1 MSENSV
7 VDGVIGDPLLKNT
20 QIGSIA
26 IEIDAIPYFYTAAS
40 YLPIIRQIR
49 LRNLKLTDSENDLV
63 VTVRAEVVGTSYI
76 IFPWTQ
82 ARAPLGINDVD
93 IIHSVRVQPNL
104 IELASLDESRIGQL
118 IVEVRCNDIL
128 VGELRQQIEF
138 LAYNQWMHAP
148 QFYASLAAFVLPNHP
163 TVNAIMD
170 RVRDRLQRDT
180 GSNSTEGYQ
189 AGIERVL
196 EIAKAIY
203 EELQA
208 IQFKYSDPPASFEG
222 FGQKIRTPDVVVAQ
236 NIATC
241 LDSSALFASCLAAGG
256 IDPLIFMING
266 HAFPGFWLH
275 DRHDRN
281 KLSSGLIEKLN
292 FSGVIDNV
300 NTVQTLYSQ
309 PYFAT
314 VESTNLAKTSETTFA
329 DSFNAHNYVIDGNRS
344 DEFNALID
352 PIRVSELG
360 VRRLPNRTLVNGEIH
375 IIDAPIAIV
384 EVPSPDVTIEDGTSN
399 QNSAD
404 RLEVAQVPNR
414 VRRWMDALLD
424 VSNSNPLIH
433 LNSSPLTGWEKR
445 YSSSNDEK
453 KTRTTNS
460 IELPVVP
467 GLLAQMENRL
477 MNGQSIQLVVGSR
490 MDTSLLNEPKPDRI
504 LELFS
509 STGTMSLNDLAT
521 VSQVVEGVSKLFVS
535 QGTGPAAAQRGA
547 FADIDSLLEKEAT
560 RRIRAIKKT
569 AEEVEANSASNQLY
583 LTVGTLIWETPGE
596 GNKQGKVVHSPM
608 FLIPIRLTGS
618 VASSISI
625 TLEAGTEIVPNYCLM
640 EKLRSELGLRIN
652 ELETPELDDSGI
664 DVDRMITAVRQQ
676 LGDGKHSS
684 MRVEQNAQLAVLDF
698 ATFRMWKDL
707 RDNWKTFTQNRVVSH
722 LINTPYETFVDDV
735 PTYTGEPLC
744 PIACDESQ
752 MLAVKSA
759 LEGRSFVLEG
769 PPGTG
774 KSQTIANLIS
784 AAMAEGK
791 KVLFV
796 AEKQAALNAVSKKL
810 DAIGLSP
817 FCITMH
823 HESTTTESI
832 SQQLKASLDYV
843 GEDLSQQWSSETA
856 VLSSL
861 RETNNRYRDALVERN
876 EIGVDALSAQQETLR
891 LGEGPV
897 LDIHPDLLPKIGL
910 YRDDVRKSLL
920 EIRQVIGS
928 SRMDPNQPWVISN
941 LTDASSMNRDRIGTS
956 LESLS
961 RQLTDTQHLSP
972 IVSQLLTEPEQNR
985 HWESIKNV
993 IDVLA
998 SQPATDFEIIKV
1010 QSDSNWVSITDTL
1023 TTRVDAF
1030 KSLHKPI
1037 LDFFQVSALN
1047 VDLTPQVSAATEA
1060 MAAGMLSRKKKYETL
1075 KALLRPLT
1083 NSEITIE
1090 PAEIM
1095 TLLQRVTPAKEEF
1108 ARIQESARSL
1118 ENIEVRQDFDPL
1130 NSEHLG
1136 QLKNTAQKLHEH
1148 AVSMMEPAADIVRQL
1163 ASQGSKF
1170 GTGDSHRIEQILET
1184 WSSLISLIDASPESI
1199 EKWCK
1204 GMPLASAIVDTLPS
1218 LLADA
1223 PSFLGLTRWINANK
1237 TFQPLRHA
1245 GFDQLVNGIIA
1256 GEISLENLFDEFER
1270 GVARTA
1276 RQERLG
1282 TGVLSGFDRLSQDL
1296 AVANLAR
1303 RDFNQKSLMR
1313 TVIPRQLSE
1322 KRPFRPGVR
1331 IGEIGKLESELGR
1344 KVRRVSIPKLMQN
1357 YGEMITTLTPCFLMS
1372 PEAVS
1377 RLLPADSQFFDIV
1390 VFDEASQIRVASAI
1404 PAMGRGKSV
1413 IVVGD
1418 TKQMPPSARIG
1429 KKSASDNTESESEGE
1444 EEESY
1449 KDLESILSECSE
1461 SNLPK
1466 MTLKCHFRSQ
1476 HEALIS
1482 FSNRAFYDS
1491 ELVTFPAPDSALQ
1504 SPIYW
1509 HHVDGG
1515 QFERTGP
1522 YKGSNPIEAD
1532 QVVAEIVRRLE
1543 DPSTSGKSIGVVT
1556 FNEAQ
1561 KNLIVQKLE
1570 ALGNESV
1577 IAAINLKDKARS
1589 LFVVPLEKVQGDER
1603 DTIILSVGYSYQGGQ
1618 KEKVSPTWGPLI
1630 NEGGERRLNV
1640 AITRAIQDMVIFCSF
1655 DPNHVS
1661 SENATY
1667 KGVKLTKEF
1676 LQVCRDS
1683 SVGNG
1688 ASLRGRDVTS
1698 KDYHRRAILEQLK
1711 SEGIHVVENVG
1722 LSKFRIDLAV
1732 STSSMSGQ
1740 FLAIV
1745 LDGLDWA
1752 SRSTPYDRDLLPDST
1767 LRTIGWRRTGRVWLK
1782 SVIEEPQLVLTT
1794 VKAEL
1799 RREQNRVDLKKT
1811 LEDRGFE
1818 IGDSSAMAMSGIDLA
1833 VRRQGQRGWPIA
1845 ISLNGPD
1852 LFRQLLSYDGEKP
1865 PTDFLKEHTC
1875 VEAMSIWLP
1884 DLATNLEQILTQI
1897 EEAVERAS
1905 TELDHLFP
1913 PVELQ
1918 ETREESATEIAVVPT
1933 PDRNQIS
1940 VLMDSELRTDLVD
1953 ASTLPKAGDQSLL
1966 GPGPAMNIPAVQ
1978 RAATEIVETEGP
1990 IIESRLASLLVARF
2004 GMSAVKK
2011 SRAESLQT
2019 MYQHLSRTTSPFG
2032 VVFWSDTRPSGSWIG
2047 YRTCPGEITRT
2058 IDEVS
2063 AEELS
2068 NAMVDVV
2075 RLGASAT
2082 EEQIIRQ
2089 VALAYGRKAV
2099 TGVLK
2104 TKLTEILQWTV
2115 TSGRLII
2122 EADLIRLPN

>member
-1 MSENSV
+1 MSENSAN
-7 VDGVIGDPLLKNT
+7 DGVIGDPLLKNT
-20 QIGSIA
+20 QVGSIA
-26 IEIDAIPYFYTAAS
+26 IEMDAIPYFYTAAS

-49 LRNLKLTDSENDLV
+49 LKNLKLADSENELV
-63 VTVRAEVVGTSYI
+63 VTVRAEVVGTNSI

-93 IIHSVRVQPNL
+93 IIHSIRVQPNL
-104 IELASLDESRIGQL
+104 IELASLDESRIGQI
-118 IVEVRCNDIL
+118 IVEVHCNDQL

-170 RVRDRLQRDT
+170 RVRDRLLRDT
-180 GSNSTEGYQ
+180 GRNSTEGYQ
-189 AGIERVL
+189 AGIKRVL
-196 EIAKAIY
+196 EIAKAIF

-222 FGQKIRTPDVVVAQ
+222 FGQKIRTPDVVIAQ

-241 LDSSALFASCLAAGG
+241 LDSSALVASCLAAGG
-256 IDPLIFMING
+256 IDPLIFMIDS

-275 DRHDRN
+275 DRNDRN
-281 KLSSGLIEKLN
+281 ELSSGLIEKMN

-300 NTVQTLYSQ
+300 NLVQTLYSQ
-309 PYFAT
+309 PFFAT
-314 VESTNLAKTSETTFA
+314 IESTNLAETSATTFA

-344 DEFNALID
+344 GEFNALID

-375 IIDAPIAIV
+375 IIDAPVA
-384 EVPSPDVTIEDGTSN
+384 VPKVSSPVVDEDVNDGDKN
-399 QNSAD
+399 PAD

-424 VSNSNPLIH
+424 ISNSNPLIH
-433 LNSSPLTGWEKR
+433 LNSSPLTGWEKLL
-445 YSSSNDEK
+445 SGSENQK
-453 KTRTTNS
+453 KERTTNS
-460 IELPVVP
+460 IQLPVVP

-477 MNGQSIQLVVGSR
+477 MNGQSIQLVVSSR
-490 MDTSLLNEPKPDRI
+490 MDTNLLNEPRPERI
-504 LELFS
+504 LEIFS
-509 STGTMSLNDLAT
+509 ASGTMSLNDLT
-521 VSQVVEGVSKLFVS
+521 SVSRVIEGVANALTAD
-535 QGTGPAAAQRGA
+535 GNGPAAARQMA
-547 FADIDSLLEKEAT
+547 FAGIDNLLEKEAT
-560 RRIRAIKKT
+560 RRIRALKKN

-596 GNKQGKVVHSPM
+596 GKKQGKVVHSPL

-625 TLEAGTEIVPNYCLM
+625 TLEVGTEIVPNYCLM

-664 DVDRMITAVRQQ
+664 DVDRMVAAIRQQ

-707 RDNWKTFTQNRVVSH
+707 RDNWKTFTHNRVVNH

-735 PTYTGEPLC
+735 PAFTGEPLC

-796 AEKQAALNAVSKKL
+796 AEKQTALNAVSKKL

-832 SQQLKASLDYV
+832 SQQLKVSLDYV

-861 RETNNRYRDALVERN
+861 REANNRYRDALVERN
-876 EIGVDALSAQQETLR
+876 EIGVDALLAHQETLR
-891 LGEGPV
+891 LGEGPA
-897 LDIHPDLLPKIGL
+897 LDIRPDLLARISEH
-910 YRDDVRKSLL
+910 RDDVRKSLL
-920 EIRQVIGS
+920 EIRQIIGS
-928 SRMDPNQPWVISN
+928 SRMDPNQPWSICT
-941 LTDASSMNRDRIGTS
+941 LTDATTVIRDRIGAT

-961 RQLTDTQHLSP
+961 LQLADAQHLSP
-972 IVSQLLTEPEQNR
+972 IVSLLLTESERNMR
-985 HWESIKNV
+985 WESIKNV
-993 IDVLA
+993 IEVLA
-998 SQPATDFEIIKV
+998 AQPATDFEIIEA
-1010 QSDSNWVSITDTL
+1010 QSASIWLSITDTF

-1047 VDLTPQVSAATEA
+1047 VDLTPQITAAAEA

-1090 PAEIM
+1090 AAEIV
-1095 TLLQRVTPAKEEF
+1095 TLLQRVAPAREEF
-1108 ARIQESARSL
+1108 LRIQESARSL
-1118 ENIEVRQDFDPL
+1118 ENIEVRQDFDPFD
-1130 NSEHLG
+1130 SEHLLE
-1136 QLKNTAQKLHEH
+1136 LKNTAQEIHQH
-1148 AVSMMEPAADIVRQL
+1148 AVTMMEPAADIVRQL
-1163 ASQGSKF
+1163 ASQGTKF
-1170 GTGDSHRIEQILET
+1170 GTGNTHKIQQILET
-1184 WSSLISLIDASPESI
+1184 WSSLTSLIDASPESI

-1204 GMPLASAIVDTLPS
+1204 GMPLASAIVNTLPS

-1223 PSFLGLTRWINANK
+1223 PNFLGLTRWINANN
-1237 TFQPLRHA
+1237 TLQPLRRA

-1276 RQERLG
+1276 RQERLS
-1282 TGVLSGFDRLSQDL
+1282 TGVLSGFDRLSLDL

-1322 KRPFRPGVR
+1322 KRPFKPGVR
-1331 IGEIGKLESELGR
+1331 IGEIGKLESELSR
-1344 KVRRVSIPKLMQN
+1344 KVRRVSIPKLIQN
-1357 YGEMITTLTPCFLMS
+1357 YGEIITTLTPCFLMS

-1418 TKQMPPSARIG
+1418 TKQMPPSIRVG
-1429 KKSASDNTESESEGE
+1429 KKSASDNTESEGDE
-1444 EEESY
+1444 EETY

-1482 FSNRAFYDS
+1482 FSNRKFYNN
-1491 ELVTFPAPDSALQ
+1491 ELVTFPAPDSALL

-1509 HHVDGG
+1509 HYVDGG
-1515 QFERTGP
+1515 QFERIGP
-1522 YKGSNPIEAD
+1522 FKGSNPIEAD

-1556 FNEAQ
+1556 FNETQ
-1561 KNLIVQKLE
+1561 KNLIIQKLE
-1570 ALGNESV
+1570 ALGNEAV
-1577 IAAINLKDKARS
+1577 NAAIGLKDKARC

-1603 DTIILSVGYSYQGGQ
+1603 DTIILSVGYSYQDGQ
-1618 KEKVSPTWGPLI
+1618 KSKVSPTWGPLI
-1630 NEGGERRLNV
+1630 NDGGERRLNV
-1640 AITRAIQDMVIFCSF
+1640 AITRAVQDMVVFCSF

-1661 SENATY
+1661 AENATFD
-1667 KGVKLTKEF
+1667 GAKLTKEF

-1698 KDYHRRAILEQLK
+1698 KDYHRRAILDQLK
-1711 SEGIHVVENVG
+1711 AEGIHVVENVG

-1732 STSSMSGQ
+1732 STSSTSGQ

-1752 SRSTPYDRDLLPDST
+1752 SRSTPYDRDILPDST

-1782 SVIEEPQLVLTT
+1782 SVIEEPQLVLAT

-1799 RREQNRVDLKKT
+1799 RREQNRVDLKKS

-1833 VRRQGQRGWPIA
+1833 VRRKGQRGWPIA
-1845 ISLNGPD
+1845 IALNGPD
-1852 LFRQLLSYDGEKP
+1852 LFRQLFSYDGEKP
-1865 PTDFLKEHTC
+1865 PTEFLKEHTC

-1884 DLATNLEQILTQI
+1884 DLTANLEQILTQI

-1905 TELDHLFP
+1905 AELEHLFP
-1913 PVELQ
+1913 PVDLQ
-1918 ETREESATEIAVVPT
+1918 ESREESATQNADIPA
-1933 PDRNQIS
+1933 PDRNQMS
-1940 VLMDSELRTDLVD
+1940 VLMDSELRTDFVD

-1966 GPGPAMNIPAVQ
+1966 GPGPAMDVSAVR
-1978 RAATEIVETEGP
+1978 RAASEIVETEGP
-1990 IIESRLASLLVARF
+1990 IIESRLASLLVGRF

-2019 MYQHLSRTTSPFG
+2019 MYQHLTRTTSPFG
-2032 VVFWSDTRPSGSWIG
+2032 VVFWSDTRPVSSWIG
-2047 YRTCPGEITRT
+2047 YRTCSGEITRT

-2115 TSGRLII
+2115 TSGRLVI